1 MTSRVSIMDSRSS
14 LLLALLLSALCVLAN
29 SLSLPSNDM
38 KESALQMDLD
48 DKETDQGRRATWLET
63 RDLEDDFKEL
73 VLLTIQEL
81 ENEGRLVP
89 GIVAPQQPA
98 KEKRGRWQGFCFKR
112 TRSGRFLPYIC
123 WKGDR
128 K

>member
-1 MTSRVSIMDSRSS
+1 MDNRTSLI
-14 LLLALLLSALCVLAN
+14 LAFLLSALCVLAN
-29 SLSLPSNDM
+29 SLSIPSGDL
-38 KESALQMDLD
+38 KDSSLQLELG
-48 DKETDQGRRATWLET
+48 DKETDENRRATWLET

-73 VLLTIQEL
+73 IFLTVQEL
-81 ENEGRLVP
+81 ANEGRISSNVLS
-89 GIVAPQQPA
+89 AQST

-112 TRSGRFLPYIC
+112 TRNGRFLPYIC

>member
-1 MTSRVSIMDSRSS
+1 MEIRLSLVIA
-14 LLLALLLSALCVLAN
+14 LLLAALGVVAN
-29 SLSLPSNDM
+29 ALSLPTDDLKEND
-38 KESALQMDLD
+38 LQLD
-48 DKETDQGRRATWLET
+48 GADKETDEGRRATWLET

-73 VLLTIQEL
+73 VYMVIQEL
-81 ENEGRLVP
+81 ANEHRIDPRVM
-89 GIVAPQQPA
+89 ISQNEA